1 MDNGQAQ
8 GINQN
13 LAQLVGV
20 IRGAF
25 PLSASSGTFTMTA
38 AATKTVTDARCK
50 VGSLVVLID
59 ANAAA
64 GTLQGSA
71 KRLYPAASLG
81 SFLVSTA
88 SGAAA
93 AGTEVFSYLIFN
105 TGS

>member
-13 LAQLVGV
+13 LAGLVAV
-20 IRGAF
+20 MRNAF
-25 PLSASSGTFTMTA
+25 PLSAFSGTFAMTA
-38 AATKTVTDARCK
+38 AATLTVADGNCQAA
-50 VGSLVVLID
+50 SLIVLID

-71 KRLYPAASLG
+71 KRLYATASKG
-81 SFLVSTA
+81 SFAVATA

-93 AGTEVFSYLIFN
+93 AGTEKFAYLIIN
-105 TGS
+105 TGA